1 MKEYDII
8 IIGAGPA
15 GITAGIY
22 AGRENLKTLVLE
34 RTISG
39 GLVNEAPLIENY
51 PGFEA
56 IAGAKLAEKMKTQAS
71 KYVNIKETEE
81 VKKIEPIREKMAVF
95 TEKEEYITKTLIMC
109 TGTKHRKLGVKGEEE
124 FLGRGI
130 SYCATCDGFFFKN
143 KNVMVVGGGNSAVE
157 EALYLKNIGCNVTLI
172 HRRDELRAQ
181 KHLQDKLHKAEIP
194 ILWNSQIKEIK
205 GDKAVKSVVIRDK
218 KNAEREI
225 STDAV
230 FIYIGEE
237 PNNKLAAKMGIELD
251 KHGYIITDK
260 SQRTNVPKVY
270 AAGDITGGVKQVV
283 VACAEGAVAA
293 ISAYVDLMKEK

>member
-1 MKEYDII
+1 MKEYDVI

-34 RTISG
+34 KTISG

-71 KYVNIKETEE
+71 KYVTIKETEE

-95 TEKEEYITKTLIMC
+95 TEKEEYITKTLVMC

-124 FLGRGI
+124 FLGRGV

-157 EALYLKNIGCNVTLI
+157 GALYLKNIGCNVTLV

-194 ILWNSQIKEIK
+194 IVWNSQIKEIK
-205 GDKAVKSVVIRDK
+205 GDKAVRSVVIHDK

-237 PNNKLAAKMGIELD
+237 PNNKLAAKMGIKLD